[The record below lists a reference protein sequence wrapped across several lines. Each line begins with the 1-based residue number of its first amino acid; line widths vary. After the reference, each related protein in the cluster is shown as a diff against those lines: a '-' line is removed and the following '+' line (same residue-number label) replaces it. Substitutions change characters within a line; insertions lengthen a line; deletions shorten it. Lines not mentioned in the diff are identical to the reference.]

1 MRKNKN
7 LKIAIVHD
15 HLGFCGGGERTVLML
30 ALELDAD
37 FITAYANSDT
47 FPEYQKK
54 LGNKLIPLTKRI
66 VNMRVV
72 RFFWLRGLF
81 WLKRDI
87 FKNYDIL
94 IASSQAATE
103 AVARYARKDALK
115 IVYTHTIPRRVFDQ
129 YEISKQMYPLILHPA
144 YFVFALFWKNLYL
157 RAIAKFD
164 INIANSDN
172 IRARIKK
179 YTKSDASAVIW
190 PPVAT
195 DKFKWL
201 EFGDYYLSFG
211 RVDEA
216 KRIELIA
223 QAFLKMPDKK
233 LIICSGG
240 SRLKSVK
247 KIVNNAKNIKI
258 LGWVSDEKLFDLVG
272 RCRATIYIPLD
283 EDAGMTH
290 LESNSAG
297 KPYLG
302 VKEGG
307 LIESSINNETGILI
321 PANPK
326 REDVILGINK
336 MTKEWCESKKN
347 ICIKH
352 AEKYQ
357 SREFFKKFKN
367 IINKN
372 NSDIPVLGIDAS
384 RWEDPRFRGKQKRT
398 GVEVYSKNIISE
410 LIKTVLKRNLR
421 VRVYTPRT
429 IQSLP
434 LDIQKVIPYGKSW
447 TRKKLN
453 KELFNSPPRYFFT
466 PSYYIPKNAPK
477 KSFAVIHDVIFKSN
491 PEKYTFRERL
501 IQNYTTKL
509 NIKRA
514 EKIFTV
520 SENSRNEIIKYY
532 NLSEDRVVYAPMG
545 YNINY
550 ELRITNYEFRKNKNI
565 IYIGRIEK
573 KKSVDVLVRAFGKFS
588 QNNPEWKLIL
598 AGSDGYGADEIK
610 SLITKCAPRAFP
622 AGHPLGKKLNFQ
634 EKIEMLG
641 FVSEERKWELLKT
654 CSIFIHPGSL
664 EGCSISLL
672 EAFDFQIPAIVA
684 DIKVM
689 KELGKDATLFFK
701 PSDYNDLA
709 VKINKLARNQ
719 ELAKNLTDKG
729 RKIVKQK
736 SWKESAR
743 IIIDTILIF

>member
-1 MRKNKN
+1 MQNK
-7 LKIAIVHD
+7 KIAIVHD
-15 HLGFCGGGERTVLML
+15 HLGWCGGGERTVLML
-30 ALELDAD
+30 ALELGAD
-37 FITAYANSDT
+37 FITAYANPDT

-54 LGNKLIPLTKRI
+54 LGDKLIPLTKQI
-66 VNMRVV
+66 VNIRGI

-103 AVARYARKDALK
+103 VVARYSRKDALK
-115 IVYTHTIPRRVFDQ
+115 IVYTHTTPRRVFDQ
-129 YEISKQMYPLILHPA
+129 YEISKKMYPPVLRPA
-144 YFVFALFWKNLYL
+144 YAVFALFWKKLYL

-164 INIANSDN
+164 INIANSNN
-172 IRARIKK
+172 IRARVKNH
-179 YTKSDASAVIW
+179 TKSDAHAVIW
-190 PPVAT
+190 PPVMT
-195 DKFKWL
+195 EKFQWI

-211 RVDEA
+211 RADEA

-240 SRLKSVK
+240 PRLEAVK
-247 KIVNNAKNIKI
+247 KIVKNAKNIQI

-272 RCRATIYIPLD
+272 RCRAAIYIPLD

-307 LIESSINNETGILI
+307 LIESTVDGETGILI

-326 REDVILGINK
+326 RADVIFGINK
-336 MTKEWCESKKN
+336 MIKEWCESKKN
-347 ICIKH
+347 VCIKH
-352 AEKYQ
+352 AEKYRSQ
-357 SREFFKKFKN
+357 EFFRKFKN

-372 NSDIPVLGIDAS
+372 NPNIPVLGIDAS
-384 RWEDPRFRGKQKRT
+384 RWEDPRFIGEQRRT

-410 LIKTVLKRNLR
+410 LVKLALKKNLR

-434 LDIQKVIPYGKSW
+434 LSIQKVIPYGKGW

-453 KELFNSPPRYFFT
+453 QELFNSPPEYFFT
-466 PSYYIPKNAPK
+466 SGYYIPKNAPK

-491 PEKYTFRERL
+491 PEKYSFKERI

-514 EKIFTV
+514 KKIFTV
-520 SENSRNEIIKYY
+520 SKNSRDEIVKYY
-532 NLSEDRVVYAPMG
+532 SLPEDMVVYAPMG
-545 YNINY
+545 YTSNF
-550 ELRITNYEFRKNKNI
+550 EFQISNFEKNKAKNKNI
-565 IYIGRIEK
+565 VYIGRIEK
-573 KKSVDVLVRAFGKFS
+573 KKSVDVLVKAFGEFS
-588 QNNPEWKLIL
+588 QNNPDWKLVL
-598 AGSDGYGADEIK
+598 AGANGYGADEIK
-610 SLITKCAPRAFP
+610 SLIKN
-622 AGHPLGKKLNFQ
+622 LNLQ
-634 EKIEMLG
+634 GKIEMLG
-641 FVSEERKWELLKT
+641 FVSKEKKRELLKT
-654 CSIFIHPGSL
+654 SSIFVHPGML
-664 EGCSISLL
+664 EGSSISLL

-689 KELGKDATLFFK
+689 KELGGDAALFFK
-701 PSDYNDLA
+701 PGDFNNLA
-709 VKINKLARNQ
+709 LKINNLARNQ
-719 ELAKNLTDKG
+719 NLANNLTERG
-729 RKIVKQK
+729 REIIKHK
-736 SWKESAR
+736 SWKKSAELVLGE
-743 IIIDTILIF
+743 ILK

>member
-1 MRKNKN
+1 MQNK
-7 LKIAIVHD
+7 KIAIVHD
-15 HLGFCGGGERTVLML
+15 HLGWCGGGERTVLML
-30 ALELDAD
+30 ALELGAD

-47 FPEYQKK
+47 FPKYQKK

-66 VNMRVV
+66 VNIRGI

-81 WLKRDI
+81 WLNRDI

-103 AVARYARKDALK
+103 VVARYSRKDALK
-115 IVYTHTIPRRVFDQ
+115 IVYTHTTPRRVFDQ
-129 YEISKQMYPLILHPA
+129 YEISKKMYPPVLRPA
-144 YFVFALFWKNLYL
+144 YAVFALFWKKLYL

-164 INIANSDN
+164 INIANSNN
-172 IRARIKK
+172 IRARVKNH
-179 YTKSDASAVIW
+179 TKSDAHAVIW
-190 PPVAT
+190 PPVMT
-195 DKFKWL
+195 EKFQWI

-211 RVDEA
+211 RADEA

-240 SRLKSVK
+240 PRLEAVK
-247 KIVNNAKNIKI
+247 KIVKNAKNIQI

-272 RCRATIYIPLD
+272 RCRAAIYIPLD

-307 LIESSINNETGILI
+307 LIESTVDGETGILI

-326 REDVILGINK
+326 RADVIFGINK
-336 MTKEWCESKKN
+336 MIKEWCESKKN
-347 ICIKH
+347 VCIKH
-352 AEKYQ
+352 AEKYRSQ
-357 SREFFKKFKN
+357 EFFRKFKN

-372 NSDIPVLGIDAS
+372 NPNIPVLGIDAS
-384 RWEDPRFRGKQKRT
+384 RWEDPRFIGEQRRT

-410 LIKTVLKRNLR
+410 LVKLALKKNLR

-434 LDIQKVIPYGKSW
+434 LSIQKVIPYGKGW

-453 KELFNSPPRYFFT
+453 QELFNSPPEYFFT
-466 PSYYIPKNAPK
+466 SGYYIPKNAPK

-491 PEKYTFRERL
+491 PEKYSFKERI

-514 EKIFTV
+514 KKIFTV
-520 SENSRNEIIKYY
+520 SKNSRDEIVKYY
-532 NLSEDRVVYAPMG
+532 SLPEDMVVYAPMG
-545 YNINY
+545 YTSNF
-550 ELRITNYEFRKNKNI
+550 EFQISNFEKNKAKNKNI
-565 IYIGRIEK
+565 VYIGRIEK
-573 KKSVDVLVRAFGKFS
+573 KKSVDVLVKAFGEFS
-588 QNNPEWKLIL
+588 QNNPDWKLVL
-598 AGSDGYGADEIK
+598 AGANGYGADEIK
-610 SLITKCAPRAFP
+610 SLIKN
-622 AGHPLGKKLNFQ
+622 LNLQ
-634 EKIEMLG
+634 GKIEMLG
-641 FVSEERKWELLKT
+641 FVSKEKKRELLKT
-654 CSIFIHPGSL
+654 SSIFVHPGML
-664 EGCSISLL
+664 EGSSISLL

-689 KELGKDATLFFK
+689 KELGGDAALFFK
-701 PSDYNDLA
+701 PGDFNNLA
-709 VKINKLARNQ
+709 LKINNLARNQ
-719 ELAKNLTDKG
+719 NLANNLTERG
-729 RKIVKQK
+729 REIIKHK
-736 SWKESAR
+736 SWKKSAELVLGE
-743 IIIDTILIF
+743 ILK

>member
-1 MRKNKN
+1 MSNIS
-7 LKIAIVHD
+7 KIAIVHD
-15 HLGFCGGGERTVLML
+15 HLGWRAGGERTVLLL
-30 ALELDAD
+30 ALELGAD
-37 FITAYANSDT
+37 FITAYANPGT

-66 VNMRVV
+66 INIRGI

-81 WLKRDI
+81 YVRRDI

-103 AVARYARKDALK
+103 AVARYSRKDALK

-129 YEISKQMYPLILHPA
+129 YEISKKMYPLVLHPA
-144 YFVFALFWKNLYL
+144 YAAFALFWKNLYL
-157 RAIAKFD
+157 RAIAKFN
-164 INIANSDN
+164 INIANSNN
-172 IRARIKK
+172 IRKRIKK
-179 YTKSDASAVIW
+179 YTKTDANAVIW
-190 PPVAT
+190 PPVMIE
-195 DKFKWL
+195 KFQWL

-223 QAFLKMPDKK
+223 EAFLKMPDKK

-240 SRLKSVK
+240 PRLKAVK

-272 RCRATIYIPLD
+272 KCRAVIYIPLD

-297 KPYLG
+297 KSYLG

-307 LIESSINNETGILI
+307 LIESTADGKTGILI

-326 REDVILGINK
+326 IKDVISGVNE
-336 MTKEWCESKKN
+336 MTKEWCESKKD
-347 ICIKH
+347 ICVKD
-352 AEKYQ
+352 AEKYRSQ
-357 SREFFKKFKN
+357 EFFRKFKN

-372 NSDIPVLGIDAS
+372 NPNIPVLGIDAS
-384 RWEDPRFRGKQKRT
+384 RWEDPRFSGEQRRT

-410 LIKTVLKRNLR
+410 LIKLALNKKLQI
-421 VRVYTPRT
+421 RVYTPRT

-434 LDIQKVIPYGKSW
+434 LDMQKVIPYGKNW

-453 KELFNSPPRYFFT
+453 QELFNSPPKYFFT

-477 KSFAVIHDVIFKSN
+477 KSFAVVHDVIFKSN
-491 PEKYTFRERL
+491 PEKYSFKERL

-514 EKIFTV
+514 KKIFTV
-520 SENSRNEIIKYY
+520 SENSRDEIIKYY
-532 NLSEDRVVYAPMG
+532 NLPENMVVYAPMG
-545 YNINY
+545 YVSDVG
-550 ELRITNYEFRKNKNI
+550 FRMSDFGCRKSKSI
-565 IYIGRIEK
+565 LYIGRIEK
-573 KKSVDVLVRAFGKFS
+573 KKSVDVLIKAFGEFS

-598 AGSDGYGADEIK
+598 AGANGYGADEIK
-610 SLITKCAPRAFP
+610 TLI
-622 AGHPLGKKLNFQ
+622 KKLNLQ
-634 EKIEMLG
+634 GKIEMLG
-641 FVSEERKWELLKT
+641 FVSEEKKQKLLKT
-654 CSIFIHPGSL
+654 SSIFVHPGTL
-664 EGCSISLL
+664 EGSSISLL

-684 DIKVM
+684 DIKIM
-689 KELGKDATLFFK
+689 KELGENAALFFK
-701 PSDYNDLA
+701 PDDSYDLSI
-709 VKINKLARNQ
+709 KINELARNQ
-719 ELAKNLTDKG
+719 KLAEDLIEKG
-729 RKIVKQK
+729 REIIKQK
-736 SWKESAR
+736 SWKKSAELVLEK
-743 IIIDTILIF
+743 ILKEK

>member
-1 MRKNKN
+1 M
-7 LKIAIVHD
+7 
-15 HLGFCGGGERTVLML
+15 G
-30 ALELDAD
+30 AD

-66 VNMRVV
+66 VNIRGI

-103 AVARYARKDALK
+103 VVARHSRKDALK
-115 IVYTHTIPRRVFDQ
+115 IVYTHTTPRRVFDQ
-129 YEISKQMYPLILHPA
+129 YEVSKKMYPLILRPA
-144 YFVFALFWKNLYL
+144 YAVFTLFWKKLYL
-157 RAIAKFD
+157 RAISKFD
-164 INIANSDN
+164 INIANSNN
-172 IRARIKK
+172 IRARIKNH
-179 YTKSDASAVIW
+179 TKSDASAVIW
-190 PPVAT
+190 PPVMT
-195 DKFKWL
+195 SKFQWIEL
-201 EFGDYYLSFG
+201 GDYYLSFG

-223 QAFLKMPDKK
+223 EAFLKMPDKK

-240 SRLKSVK
+240 PRLKTVK
-247 KIVNNAKNIKI
+247 RIVSKAKNIQI
-258 LGWVSDEKLFDLVG
+258 LGWVNDEKLFDLVG
-272 RCRATIYIPLD
+272 RCRAVIYIPMD

-307 LIESSINNETGILI
+307 LIESTVDGETGILI

-326 REDVILGINK
+326 REDVVCGINK
-336 MTKEWCESKKN
+336 MTKEWCESKKD
-347 ICIKH
+347 ICVKH
-352 AEKYQ
+352 AQKYRSQ
-357 SREFFKKFKN
+357 EFFRKFKN

-372 NSDIPVLGIDAS
+372 NPNIPVLGIDAS
-384 RWEDPRFRGKQKRT
+384 RWEDPRFICEQRRT
-398 GVEVYSKNIISE
+398 GVEVYSKNIITE
-410 LIKTVLKRNLR
+410 LVKLTLKKNLR

-434 LDIQKVIPYGKSW
+434 LGMQKVIPYGKNW

-453 KELFNSPPRYFFT
+453 QELFNSPPKYFFT

-491 PEKYTFRERL
+491 PKKYSFKERL

-514 EKIFTV
+514 KKIFTV
-520 SENSRNEIIKYY
+520 SENSRDEIVKYY
-532 NLSEDRVVYAPMG
+532 GLPKDVVVCVPMG
-545 YNINY
+545 YVSDVGCRMSDFPP
-550 ELRITNYEFRKNKNI
+550 EADQPRAGGFRKNKSVL
-565 IYIGRIEK
+565 YVGRIEK
-573 KKSVDVLVRAFGKFS
+573 KKSVDVLVGAFKKFS

-598 AGSDGYGADEIK
+598 AGANGYGADEIK
-610 SLITKCAPRAFP
+610 TLITKCTPRVFP
-622 AGHPLGKKLNFQ
+622 AGHPLGKKLNIQ
-634 EKIEMLG
+634 DKIEMLG
-641 FVSEERKWELLKT
+641 FVSEEKKRELLKT
-654 CSIFIHPGSL
+654 SSIFVHPGVL
-664 EGCSISLL
+664 EGSSISLL

-689 KELGKDATLFFK
+689 KELGKDAALFFK
-701 PSDYNDLA
+701 PGDFNNLA
-709 VKINKLARNQ
+709 LKINELVRNKKLV
-719 ELAKNLTDKG
+719 KNLIEKG
-729 RKIVKQK
+729 MEIIKQK
-736 SWKESAR
+736 SWKKSAEVVLWE
-743 IIIDTILIF
+743 ILK